1 LALLERADVLS
12 RNLNMTHALSDAEKQ
27 IFKNATAR
35 RREAGIRLKRF
46 CISLDSNQV
55 ESVNMFWDS
64 FVRALGK
71 QKAGDYFVVVMRKAD
86 EALQRA
92 IEDRKRK

>member
-1 LALLERADVLS
+1 
-12 RNLNMTHALSDAEKQ
+12 MTHSLSEQEKQ
-27 IFKNATAR
+27 LFLASTNR
-35 RREAGIRLKRF
+35 RKAAGIRLKRF
-46 CISLDSNQV
+46 CIALDSNQV

-86 EALQRA
+86 ENLQRA
-92 IEDRKRK
+92 IENRKRAAHGGRK

>member
-1 LALLERADVLS
+1 LKIA
-12 RNLNMTHALSDAEKQ
+12 HALSAEEKQ
-27 IFKNATAR
+27 IFKSATER

-86 EALQRA
+86 ESLQRA
-92 IEDRKRK
+92 IESRKRNGSKERREP